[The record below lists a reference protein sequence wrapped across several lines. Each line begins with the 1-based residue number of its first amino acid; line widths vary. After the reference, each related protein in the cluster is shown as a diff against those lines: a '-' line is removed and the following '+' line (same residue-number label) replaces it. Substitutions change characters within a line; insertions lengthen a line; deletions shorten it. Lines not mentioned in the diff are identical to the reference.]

1 MGKPQVAGVYEK
13 ILECAKKEFLEKGF
27 EGASLRVIAQEAGT
41 STNSIYVRFKDKV
54 GVFEALVQPAAD
66 GLKELIRIRQNTF
79 GSMSPQDQ
87 SAQIME
93 YSDQH
98 FPDILA
104 YIYDHFADS
113 NFWSVV
119 LMGHLTLISSM
130 TCPLL
135 MQSATVITSKPPVA
149 MRLPAV
155 GPRKICFI
163 FSPAAFIPACWN
175 LLFTI
180 FPEKMLKKTWLVYEN
195 FIPSAGSIS
204 CTHKYGKFG
213 GLTVPKKMDIS

>member
-1 MGKPQVAGVYEK
+1 MSM
-13 ILECAKKEFLEKGF
+13 KKYWNVPRRSSWRKGF

-98 FPDILA
+98 FPDILCL
-104 YIYDHFADS
+104 YLRSLCGIQTFGQLFLWD
-113 NFWSVV
+113 
-119 LMGHLTLISSM
+119 TL
-130 TCPLL
+130 
-135 MQSATVITSKPPVA
+135 
-149 MRLPAV
+149 R
-155 GPRKICFI
+155 
-163 FSPAAFIPACWN
+163 
-175 LLFTI
+175 
-180 FPEKMLKKTWLVYEN
+180 
-195 FIPSAGSIS
+195 
-204 CTHKYGKFG
+204 
-213 GLTVPKKMDIS
+213 